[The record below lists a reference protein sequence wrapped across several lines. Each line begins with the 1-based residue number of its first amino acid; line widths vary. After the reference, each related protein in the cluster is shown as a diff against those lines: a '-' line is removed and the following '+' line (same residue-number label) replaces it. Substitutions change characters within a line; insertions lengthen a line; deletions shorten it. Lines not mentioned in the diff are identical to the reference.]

1 MAQCLDQ
8 LIYHLHER
16 GVMDCIPSDAED
28 DADPSKYQIVGHGTG
43 ANIALY
49 YIKECLIN
57 D

>member
-1 MAQCLDQ
+1 
-8 LIYHLHER
+8 
-16 GVMDCIPSDAED
+16 MDCIPSDFDDED
-28 DADPSKYQIVGHGTG
+28 NTNADKYQIVGHGTG